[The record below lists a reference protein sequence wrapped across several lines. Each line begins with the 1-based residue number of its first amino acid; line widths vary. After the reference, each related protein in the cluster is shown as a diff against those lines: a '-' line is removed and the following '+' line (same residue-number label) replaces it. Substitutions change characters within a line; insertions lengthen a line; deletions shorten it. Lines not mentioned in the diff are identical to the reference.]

1 MGTGGSGSGGS
12 GGTPCDAP
20 TMVLKAKCGQVICH
34 DPSNTSSNAGL
45 DFTKSTGYVAELLGK
60 SSQGVGSSVCGSSS
74 MPYLVEGSNPAAGL
88 FIDKIVNSP
97 PSCGVQMPY
106 GMTALAGSDLTCVKS
121 WALGITTGVI
131 TQ

>member
-1 MGTGGSGSGGS
+1 
-12 GGTPCDAP
+12 
-20 TMVLKAKCGQVICH
+20 
-34 DPSNTSSNAGL
+34 
-45 DFTKSTGYVAELLGK
+45 
-60 SSQGVGSSVCGSSS
+60 